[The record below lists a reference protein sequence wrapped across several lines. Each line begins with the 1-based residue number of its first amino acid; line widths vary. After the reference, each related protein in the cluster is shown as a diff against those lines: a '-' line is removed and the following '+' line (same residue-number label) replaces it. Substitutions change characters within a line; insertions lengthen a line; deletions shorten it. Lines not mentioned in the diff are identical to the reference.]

1 MCYSHNENYSH
12 FLKLEHSSIYNKR
25 ESWYKAVKAGG
36 GESSI
41 QNTSSEIFLAC
52 CARAWATRLPTLLI
66 QLKLAHYIPQTNW
79 RTSSTTLPK
88 SDRSAKEEDKASI
101 TLLLS
106 PSITSLVKPASVANS
121 TMLWFGLVKF
131 LSFFLSQNNVLCF
144 FFFKQKVTI

>member
-25 ESWYKAVKAGG
+25 ESWYKAFKAGG

-52 CARAWATRLPTLLI
+52 CARAWATQLTPLLI
-66 QLKLAHYIPQTNW
+66 QLKLTHCIPQTKW

-88 SDRSAKEEDKASI
+88 SDRSAKEEDKAFI

-106 PSITSLVKPASVANS
+106 PSITSSESQHQWQTLLPSCTLTAPLLRCYSLV
-121 TMLWFGLVKF
+121 
-131 LSFFLSQNNVLCF
+131 VLLL
-144 FFFKQKVTI
+144 TSLP